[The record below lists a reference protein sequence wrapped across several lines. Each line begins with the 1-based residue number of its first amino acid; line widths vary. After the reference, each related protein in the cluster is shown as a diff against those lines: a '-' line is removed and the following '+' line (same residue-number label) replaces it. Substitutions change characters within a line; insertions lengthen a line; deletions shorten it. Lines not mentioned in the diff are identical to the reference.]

1 MIQLSR
7 LPRCYARAEGDT
19 STGPKSSY
27 RKVGTVRTLRTI
39 TGGPLRRL
47 EDLAAGLR
55 RRLSGAPLATKHANL
70 AGCLLVQSTEARP
83 PNRNAAFSRAGSGY
97 GGAASA
103 GAFGFPGDRRFSVG
117 SGTPLDS
124 LWMPLLLATAFPTL
138 GGDRQNV
145 RVDRHVDVTIRID
158 LIVLRIRRRSNC
170 GDGQT
175 SKGRGPFQ
183 KSAAFRPLSHTC
195 GSGTLTTGGRAAR
208 RSHLGRPNAMNG
220 VLP

>member
-70 AGCLLVQSTEARP
+70 AGCLLVQSTEGRP

-117 SGTPLDS
+117 AEPSR
-124 LWMPLLLATAFPTL
+124 LAMDALASRDCFP
-138 GGDRQNV
+138 DA
-145 RVDRHVDVTIRID
+145 
-158 LIVLRIRRRSNC
+158 RRRSSEC
-170 GDGQT
+170 Q
-175 SKGRGPFQ
+175 
-183 KSAAFRPLSHTC
+183 
-195 GSGTLTTGGRAAR
+195 
-208 RSHLGRPNAMNG
+208 GRPPRRCHDQDRPHRSQNPASIKLRRRPDLERPWAISEVCGLSTLVSHMRERDANNG
-220 VLP
+220 WESGETQPSGPP

>member
-70 AGCLLVQSTEARP
+70 AGCLLVQSTEGRP

-117 SGTPLDS
+117 SGTLSTRYGCPCFS
-124 LWMPLLLATAFPTL
+124 RLLSRRSAEIVRMSGSTATSMSRSGSTSSFSESGVDQIAATARPRKAVGHF
-138 GGDRQNV
+138 RS
-145 RVDRHVDVTIRID
+145 
-158 LIVLRIRRRSNC
+158 LRPFDPC
-170 GDGQT
+170 LTHAGA
-175 SKGRGPFQ
+175 GR
-183 KSAAFRPLSHTC
+183 
-195 GSGTLTTGGRAAR
+195 
-208 RSHLGRPNAMNG
+208 
-220 VLP
+220 